1 MTRSGRTQSD
11 QFRQIAE
18 INGDVAW
25 IVDCPSGALNYL
37 SPAAEGLFGYGRD
50 AIAAAIF
57 DSSLAEPAL
66 FAICTGLAERLQ
78 RFADGDATR
87 LQLLR
92 QFDLHH
98 PDGSVIPLEVCST
111 LMLDEQGLPDSLV
124 GIVRNVSERREREAE
139 QKRFA
144 SMLNHEFRTPLSTI
158 DGAIQRLESTGSN
171 ADEPTRQRYRKI
183 GAAVDRLI
191 EMLDQYLSPDR
202 MQAIGRKLQA
212 TSASPQQLL
221 EEAAALARQA
231 GREATVLASDL
242 PQEIRCEPA
251 GLRLA
256 LKVLIDNALQY
267 TPNSAVITL
276 SGNRA
281 EGGIELLASD
291 NGPGVPPNES
301 ELIFAKGY
309 RGANAAECG
318 PGSGLGLYMAR
329 SVIEVHGGNLTVHK
343 PPTGGAAFRIWLPA
357 QGGAG
362 KKVASDGHSS
372 DNSLDQLPGG
382 RAVLKKDRAKGN

>member
-87 LQLLR
+87 LQL
-92 QFDLHH
+92 
-98 PDGSVIPLEVCST
+98 
-111 LMLDEQGLPDSLV
+111 LDEQGLPDSLV